1 MNDNIITVLKIFIL
15 SFIFLLIS
23 AFVAVIDIADGY
35 QSSIGM
41 FVYIFLTL
49 LLIKKFI
56 DRLSARAILLI
67 ISMGIIMPILPTIIF
82 NFKEMLNAFLW
93 FMLLILGSII
103 GYRLYLANRI
113 EKMSLI
119 AISLLLSAFI
129 VIKGQEMW
137 YSLVELIK

>member
-67 ISMGIIMPILPTIIF
+67 ISMGIIIPILPTIIF

-103 GYRLYLANRI
+103 GYRLYLANKI

-137 YSLVELIK
+137 YSIVELIK